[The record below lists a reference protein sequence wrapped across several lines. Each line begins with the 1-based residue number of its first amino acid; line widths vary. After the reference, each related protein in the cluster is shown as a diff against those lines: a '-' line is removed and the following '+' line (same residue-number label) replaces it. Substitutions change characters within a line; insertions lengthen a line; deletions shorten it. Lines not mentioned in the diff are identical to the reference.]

1 MGERGINDMVWMIFL
16 IIAAICCLI
25 ATIVDACLCDFDNKL
40 SAILSVCSIIVIILA
55 VIELRSYG
63 LFTLYDHIDQD
74 ETHITKVDGKVT
86 EIDLVI
92 DGKHYDIVFDKGE

>member
-1 MGERGINDMVWMIFL
+1 MILMIFL
-16 IIAAICCLI
+16 IIAVICCLI
-25 ATIVDACLCDFDNKL
+25 ATISDACSCDFNNKL

-55 VIELRSYG
+55 VIELHSYG
-63 LFTLYDHIDQD
+63 LFTLYDHIDQK

>member
-1 MGERGINDMVWMIFL
+1 MIWMIFL
-16 IIAAICCLI
+16 IIVAIGCLI
-25 ATIVDACLCDFDNKL
+25 ALIIDSYLCDFDNKL
-40 SAILSVCSIIVIILA
+40 SAILLVCCIFVNILA
-55 VIELRSYG
+55 VIELHSYG
-63 LFTLYDHIDQD
+63 LFTLYDHIDQK